1 MNWQEIFQATATLFF
16 IMDPIGNLPIFTAI
30 LKKQSPKEQS
40 KIICRELIFALLI
53 LLVFLYVGTRF
64 LDFLGLSP
72 AAFSLSGAIILFL
85 IALKVIFYQPILGDY
100 SEEKGLFIVP
110 LATPLIAGPSAI
122 AFLLLISSSK
132 PDLIWEWTLALIF
145 SWLGV
150 CLVLI
155 FAPLLIKI
163 FGKSGLQ
170 ALEKLM
176 GMLLI
181 IIAVQLFLD
190 GLELYLSTI
199 LK

>member
-1 MNWQEIFQATATLFF
+1 MDWQEIFQATATLFF

-30 LKKQSPKEQS
+30 LKKQSPKNQS
-40 KIICRELIFALLI
+40 KIIFRELIFALLI
-53 LLVFLYVGTRF
+53 LLTFLYAGTQF
-64 LDFLGLSP
+64 LNFLGLSP

-110 LATPLIAGPSAI
+110 LATPLIAGPSAV
-122 AFLLLISSSK
+122 AFLLLVSSSK
-132 PDLIWEWTLALIF
+132 PALIWEWTVALFLA
-145 SWLGV
+145 WLGV
-150 CLVLI
+150 SLVLI
-155 FAPLLIKI
+155 FAPLLVKI

-190 GLELYLSTI
+190 GLELYLKTI
-199 LK
+199 LR